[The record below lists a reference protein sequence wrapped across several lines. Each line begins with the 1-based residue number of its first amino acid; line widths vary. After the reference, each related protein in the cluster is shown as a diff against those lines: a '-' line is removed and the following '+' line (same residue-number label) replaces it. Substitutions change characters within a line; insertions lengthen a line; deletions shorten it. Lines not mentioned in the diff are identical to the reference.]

1 MNTVPSIV
9 VNMHEAKTN
18 LSRLVE
24 KVAQGES
31 VVIARAGKPVVRMV
45 AVEASVSIK
54 KKRIGFL
61 SGHVTVPNA
70 QVFNDL
76 GIDEIAEMFGGGA

>member
-1 MNTVPSIV
+1 MSTT

-24 KVAQGES
+24 KVVQGES

-45 AVEASVSIK
+45 PVNAVLPAK
-54 KKRIGFL
+54 QKRIGFL
-61 SGHVTVPNA
+61 AGQATVPDA
-70 QVFNDL
+70 KSFNRL
-76 GIDEIAEMFGGGA
+76 GHDDIAAMFGADE